1 MFLKHGHRGYLNPYL
16 GGILLG
22 LLLLFT
28 FYITG
33 RGLGASGAIKS
44 TVVAVVHEVAPKHAE
59 NSEFLGKYISDDES
73 PLNAWLVFEILGVL
87 AGGFLAGAI
96 GGRLK
101 FKVERSPKVT
111 RRTRLIAAFS
121 GGILF
126 GIGAQFGRGC
136 TSGAA
141 LTGSAAQGTSGF
153 LVMITLFGTAYL
165 IAYFVRKLWVLA
177 LLDMVLLIALDNYL
191 SKKIIKKYIE
201 WDL

>member
-1 MFLKHGHRGYLNPYL
+1 MDGLLKHKGYINPYL

-33 RGLGASGAIKS
+33 RGLGASGAIKRS
-44 TVVAVVHEVAPKHAE
+44 VAAVVYEVAPEHAE
-59 NSEFLGKYISDDES
+59 NTEYLAKYYGEENS
-73 PLNAWLVFEILGVL
+73 PLNAWLVFEILGML
-87 AGGFLAGAI
+87 AGGFIAGAM

-101 FKVERSPKVT
+101 FKVERSAKIT
-111 RRTRLIAAFS
+111 KNTRLFAALG

-153 LVMITLFGTAYL
+153 VVMLAIFGTAYA
-165 IAYFVRKLWVLA
+165 IAYFVRKLW
-177 LLDMVLLIALDNYL
+177 I
-191 SKKIIKKYIE
+191 
-201 WDL
+201 

>member
-44 TVVAVVHEVAPKHAE
+44 TVVAVVHEVAPQHAE
-59 NSEFLGKYISDDES
+59 NSEYLGKYIAENES
-73 PLNAWLVFEILGVL
+73 PLNAWLVFEILGMV

-101 FKVERSPKVT
+101 FKVERGPKMKKNA
-111 RRTRLIAAFS
+111 RLVAALS

-126 GIGAQFGRGC
+126 GIGAQFGKGC

-153 LVMITLFGTAYL
+153 IVMVFIFGTAYL
-165 IAYFVRKLWVLA
+165 VAYFLRKFW
-177 LLDMVLLIALDNYL
+177 I
-191 SKKIIKKYIE
+191 
-201 WDL
+201 

>member
-44 TVVAVVHEVAPKHAE
+44 TVVAVVHEIAPAHAE
-59 NSEFLGKYISDDES
+59 NSEYLGKYIQEDEN
-73 PLNAWLVFEILGVL
+73 PLNAWLVFEILGAI

-101 FKVERSPKVT
+101 LQVERGP
-111 RRTRLIAAFS
+111 RTPRNYRLIFALL
-121 GGILF
+121 GGVLF
-126 GIGAQFGRGC
+126 GIGAQFGKGC

-141 LTGSAAQGTSGF
+141 FTGSAAQGTSGF
-153 LVMITLFGTAYL
+153 IVMIFIFGTAYAV
-165 IAYFVRKLWVLA
+165 AYFVRKLWL
-177 LLDMVLLIALDNYL
+177 
-191 SKKIIKKYIE
+191 
-201 WDL
+201 

>member
-1 MFLKHGHRGYLNPYL
+1 MYLKHGHRGYLNPYL

-22 LLLLFT
+22 LLLLFS

-44 TVVAVVHEVAPKHAE
+44 TVAAVVVEVAPTHAQ
-59 NSEFLGKYISDDES
+59 NSEFFQQYAREEGS
-73 PLNAWLVFEILGVL
+73 PLNAWLVFEILGAI

-101 FKVERSPKVT
+101 LKVETGPRISK
-111 RRTRLIAAFS
+111 RTRLLAALG

-126 GIGAQFGRGC
+126 GIGAQFGKGC

-153 LVMITLFGTAYL
+153 IVMLGIFGIAYL
-165 IAYFVRKLWVLA
+165 LAYFFRKLW
-177 LLDMVLLIALDNYL
+177 M
-191 SKKIIKKYIE
+191 
-201 WDL
+201 

>member
-1 MFLKHGHRGYLNPYL
+1 MYLKHGHRGYLNPYL

-44 TVVAVVHEVAPKHAE
+44 TVAAVVVEVAPKHAA
-59 NSEFLGKYISDDES
+59 NSEFFSKYATEDGS
-73 PLNAWLVFEILGVL
+73 PLNAWLVFEILGVI
-87 AGGFLAGAI
+87 AGGFLAGAV

-101 FKVERSPKVT
+101 LIVERKPGVT
-111 RRTRLIAAFS
+111 KRTRLVAALG

-126 GIGAQFGRGC
+126 GIGAQFGKGC

-153 LVMITLFGTAYL
+153 IVMIGIFGTAYL
-165 IAYFVRKLWVLA
+165 LAYFVRKLW
-177 LLDMVLLIALDNYL
+177 I
-191 SKKIIKKYIE
+191 
-201 WDL
+201 

>member
-1 MFLKHGHRGYLNPYL
+1 MYLKHGHRGYLNPYL

-44 TVVAVVHEVAPKHAE
+44 TVAAVVHEIAPAHAE
-59 NSEFLGKYISDDES
+59 NNEFLSKYYADDET
-73 PLNAWLVFEILGVL
+73 PLNAWLVFEIIGVL
-87 AGGFLAGAI
+87 AGGFLAGAV

-101 FKVERSPKVT
+101 LKVERSPKIT
-111 RRTRLIAAFS
+111 KRTRLVAALG

-153 LVMITLFGTAYL
+153 LIMIVLFGTAYL
-165 IAYFVRKLWVLA
+165 LAYFVRKLW
-177 LLDMVLLIALDNYL
+177 I
-191 SKKIIKKYIE
+191 
-201 WDL
+201 

>member
-44 TVVAVVHEVAPKHAE
+44 TVVAVVHEVAPAHAE
-59 NSEFLGKYISDDES
+59 NSEYLGKYISDDDS
-73 PLNAWLVFEILGVL
+73 PLNAWLVFEILGVI

-101 FKVERSPKVT
+101 LKVERGPHTK
-111 RRTRLIAAFS
+111 RNTRLLAAL
-121 GGILF
+121 GGGVLF
-126 GIGAQFGRGC
+126 GIGAQFGKGC

-153 LVMITLFGTAYL
+153 IVMIFIFGTAYL
-165 IAYFVRKLWVLA
+165 VAYFVRKLWL
-177 LLDMVLLIALDNYL
+177 
-191 SKKIIKKYIE
+191 
-201 WDL
+201 